1 MDLALVICIVI
12 LGLVFDYTN
21 GFHDAANVVS
31 TVIATRVLTPLVA
44 ICMASVLNV
53 VGAIQIS
60 GVAQTI
66 ASGLVDP
73 SYTSSI
79 TVIAALLGAIVWNV
93 LTWSLGIPSSSSYAL
108 IGGLIGAVWMQTGV
122 QAIYW
127 QQLLKKVLLPMILS
141 PLIGCLLSFLFL
153 KVLHF
158 FVKHFDKYKRLFACL
173 QICSSALVALA
184 HGLNDAQKSMG
195 IITLGL
201 FSAGIISTDTI
212 PLWVILSC
220 ALVIGIGTA
229 SGGFRIINTVGF
241 QITHL
246 KSYQGFAAESS
257 SSVVILIASF
267 LGMPISSTQM
277 IVGSITGVGLA
288 KKMPEVEWKTARR
301 LVLTWILTLPFAA
314 GFSCLIF
321 ILCKWILG

>member
-12 LGLVFDYTN
+12 LGLIFDYTN

-53 VGAIQIS
+53 VGATQIS

-79 TVIAALLGAIVWNV
+79 TVIAALLGAIIWNV

-127 QQLLKKVLLPMILS
+127 QQLLKKVILPMVFS
-141 PLIGCLLSFLFL
+141 PLIGCLFSFLFL
-153 KVLHF
+153 KILHF
-158 FVKHFDKYKRLFACL
+158 FIKHFDKYQRVFACL
-173 QICSSALVALA
+173 QIFSAALVALA

-241 QITHL
+241 RITHL

-257 SSVVILIASF
+257 SSIIILIASF

-288 KKMPEVEWKTARR
+288 KKEPGVEWKTARR
-301 LVLTWILTLPFAA
+301 LVFTWFLTLPFAA
-314 GFSCLIF
+314 SFSCVIF
-321 ILCKWILG
+321 ILCKWIFA

>member
-1 MDLALVICIVI
+1 MEFALVICIVI
-12 LGLVFDYTN
+12 LGLIFDYTN

-31 TVIATRVLTPLVA
+31 TIIATGVLTPVVA
-44 ICMASVLNV
+44 ICMASILNV

-73 SYTSSI
+73 NYTSSI
-79 TVIAALLGAIVWNV
+79 IVIAALLGAITWNI

-108 IGGLIGAVWMQTGV
+108 IGGLVGAVWTQTGM
-122 QAIYW
+122 QAVYW
-127 QQLLKKVLLPMILS
+127 QQLLKKVIIPMISS
-141 PLIGCLLSFLFL
+141 PLIGCLCSFLFL
-153 KVLHF
+153 KILQF
-158 FVKHFDKYKRLFACL
+158 SIKRFNKFTRLFACL
-173 QICSSALVALA
+173 QIFSAALVALA

-201 FSAGIISTDTI
+201 FSAGIISSDAI

-229 SGGFRIINTVGF
+229 SGGMRIINTVGF

-246 KSYQGFAAESS
+246 KPHQGFVAESS
-257 SSVVILIASF
+257 SSIVILIASF

-288 KKMPEVEWKTARR
+288 KKTSKVKWNTAHKLVLTWVFTLPFAASFSCLIS
-301 LVLTWILTLPFAA
+301 LVLTWIF
-314 GFSCLIF
+314 
-321 ILCKWILG
+321 

>member
-1 MDLALVICIVI
+1 MDFTLVVCIVI
-12 LGLVFDYTN
+12 LGLIFDYTN

-73 SYTSSI
+73 NYTSSI
-79 TVIAALLGAIVWNV
+79 TVISALLGAIIWNV

-108 IGGLIGAVWMQTGV
+108 IGGLIGAVWTQTGV

-127 QQLLKKVLLPMILS
+127 NQLLKKVIIPMILS
-141 PLIGCLLSFLFL
+141 PLIGCLFSFLFL
-153 KVLHF
+153 KTLQF
-158 FVKHFDKYKRLFACL
+158 FIKRFDKFTRLFACL
-173 QICSSALVALA
+173 QIVSSALVALA

-201 FSAGIISTDTI
+201 FSAGIISTDAI

-229 SGGFRIINTVGF
+229 SGGLRIINTVGF
-241 QITHL
+241 RITHL
-246 KSYQGFAAESS
+246 KSHQGFVAESS
-257 SSVVILIASF
+257 SSLVILIASF

-288 KKMPEVEWKTARR
+288 KKAPDIQWNTAGK
-301 LVLTWILTLPFAA
+301 LVLTWVLTLPFAA
-314 GFSCLIF
+314 SFSCLIF
-321 ILCKWILG
+321 ILLKTFF